1 MQTILF
7 IQKAPVMKLIFGF
20 ALFGIGIHGALFNNI
35 FILVISGIGV
45 FLLLQ
50 QGSEIDLTSKK
61 YRKIYSVLGIHFGR
75 WKPLP
80 ELEYVSV
87 FKTKENKR
95 VQSLGASANMSNEI
109 YKLNLFYNRNRK
121 IQAYKTAGLDDAFN
135 VARQISEILNIDILD
150 ATERT
155 SKWL

>member
-1 MQTILF
+1 MQTITY
-7 IQKAPVMKLIFGF
+7 IQKVPTMKLVFGF
-20 ALFGIGIHGALFNNI
+20 VLFGFGIHGALFNNI
-35 FILVISGIGV
+35 FILIISGIGV

-61 YRKIYSVLGIHFGR
+61 YREIYSVLGIRFGK

-121 IQAYKTAGLDDAFN
+121 IQAYKTIDIDDAFN
-135 VARQISEILNIDILD
+135 VAKQISKVLDIDILD
-150 ATERT
+150 STERT